1 MLCASR
7 VGTMKNGSKNLNA
20 ALMDQIVHGCG
31 HIYSPCCSA
40 LFWLSSV
47 VEAEPIYPKILSSKV
62 EACMQLFY
70 ILQTAIVVVEDYF
83 VE

>member
-47 VEAEPIYPKILSSKV
+47 VEAEPIDPKILSSKV
-62 EACMQLFY
+62 EAYNCFIFY
-70 ILQTAIVVVEDYF
+70 
-83 VE
+83 